1 MRSFR
6 FKQFEVRDEYS
17 AMKVGV
23 DSVLLGAWIRP
34 GKYANIL
41 DIGCGSG
48 LLMLMMAQRF
58 SRANI
63 TGVEIDSGS
72 VKDALHNCSGS
83 PWRDRLHIINR
94 DFRTFRTEDKY
105 DLILT
110 NPPFF
115 KSSLLP
121 PEKSRAEARHEES
134 LNLEVILPKVKSLLA
149 DNGIFALVFPY
160 DREEELLELAGEQEL
175 YPLRI
180 LHTRNKAGAGIK
192 RSFIEFVK
200 KEQAQIQLE
209 TLLIRTQ
216 NNEYSAEYKEL
227 TKEFYLKF

>member
-6 FKQFEVRDEYS
+6 FKQFGVRDEYS

-23 DSVLLGAWIRP
+23 DSVLLGAWIRS
-34 GKYANIL
+34 GDYRNIL

-58 SRANI
+58 EMANI
-63 TGVEIDSGS
+63 TGVEIDGGS
-72 VKDALHNCSGS
+72 VKDAMHNRAASS
-83 PWRDRLHIINR
+83 WRDRLYVLNQ
-94 DFRTFRTEDKY
+94 DFRTFRTEGKF

-121 PEKSRAEARHEES
+121 PVKSRAGARHEES
-134 LNLEVILPKVKSLLA
+134 LALRVLLPRVKSLLA

-192 RSFIEFVK
+192 RSFVEFAKVN
-200 KEQAQIQLE
+200 QNQVQVE
-209 TLLIRTQ
+209 TLLIRTPD
-216 NNEYSAEYKEL
+216 NDYSEEYREL
-227 TKEFYLKF
+227 TKDFYLKF